1 MAPRR
6 SHKIQAPVSASEED
20 EQQSSQDDE
29 VAAAKEVVTKVS
41 YLYSC
46 ILKFFSQ
53 DSKNNERRDKK
64 RRAIEAEHEKRVKD
78 VKARIDA
85 LFAARKSRVSKA
97 HQAAWARLDA
107 LDKKRQNIEGLI
119 LGTMKNIET
128 RSIQLCVELA
138 VMFEDR
144 LEEME
149 DR

>member
-29 VAAAKEVVTKVS
+29 VAAAKEVVT
-41 YLYSC
+41 
-46 ILKFFSQ
+46 
-53 DSKNNERRDKK
+53 KNNERRDKK

>member
-29 VAAAKEVVTKVS
+29 VDAAKEVVA
-41 YLYSC
+41 
-46 ILKFFSQ
+46 
-53 DSKNNERRDKK
+53 KNNERRDKK

-149 DR
+149 D